1 MNLDLNEKSALKYLL
16 KSSSKH
22 YKNIAIVPIFWYNLL
37 GSNDTK
43 ICLASFEMDEDVG
56 SILFLFFTYIIN
68 IKNNNFNK
76 KI

>member
-43 ICLASFEMDEDVG
+43 ICLASFEMDEDAG
-56 SILFLFFTYIIN
+56 NILFLFSLILLT
-68 IKNNNFNK
+68 
-76 KI
+76 